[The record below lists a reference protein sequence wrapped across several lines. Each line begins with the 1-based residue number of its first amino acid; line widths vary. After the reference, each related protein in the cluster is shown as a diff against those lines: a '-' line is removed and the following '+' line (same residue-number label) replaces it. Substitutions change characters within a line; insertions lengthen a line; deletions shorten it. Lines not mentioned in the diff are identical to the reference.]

1 MEILDRLNM
10 LIRKSK
16 SSIQSL
22 GTVARP
28 THFARCR
35 ASVLLAAGG
44 ANYTTKENQMEGLA
58 SACPGQSFTV
68 TSDIRRPG
76 RSPYRKSPPA
86 QCVGRAAL
94 LATGQS
100 FTVTSD
106 IRRPGRSPSKK
117 PESGKI
123 PLLPSSHLL
132 SPISHLRHAAFTLV
146 ELLAVISIIGI
157 LLVVGVMGMRGS
169 GGAAKVTG
177 AADQVKVFI
186 DGARQYA
193 KTYNTVVVVGIV
205 SPNVTGG
212 ATNDML
218 KVMAAFYPQLG
229 VNGETTNWVAIG
241 NTYSL
246 PDGVYFDVTNRSS
259 IVTTATAT
267 NFFDVATNAV
277 FAPSNSIAYSGGGR
291 RMDTGIAFSPD
302 GALTNAGSFDG
313 YENKIFIPL
322 IPGKRVVGGTLQ
334 VADSQTN
341 LAAVIE
347 ISGQTGQTI
356 IKRVQ

>member
-22 GTVARP
+22 DTVARP

-76 RSPYRKSPPA
+76 RSP
-86 QCVGRAAL
+86 
-94 LATGQS
+94 
-100 FTVTSD
+100 
-106 IRRPGRSPSKK
+106 SKK

-123 PLLPSSHLL
+123 PLLPS
-132 SPISHLRHAAFTLV
+132 SHLRHAAFTLV

-157 LLVVGVMGMRGS
+157 LLVVGVMGMRGL